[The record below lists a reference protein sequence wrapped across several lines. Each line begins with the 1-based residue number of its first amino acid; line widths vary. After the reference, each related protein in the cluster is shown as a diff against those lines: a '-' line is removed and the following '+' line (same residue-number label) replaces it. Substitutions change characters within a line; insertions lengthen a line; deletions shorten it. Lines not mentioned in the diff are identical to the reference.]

1 MRTMKQKFISAN
13 KVAFERLKGVFGCS
27 DKMIYNALSFDK
39 ERGNS
44 DLAKRIRHTAKILGC
59 HTYVVVDETE
69 CFFDTTDGIMRQL
82 CPNGAQIEVSKETGK
97 GVIIYKGD
105 VVAEY
110 NQVMVSQIPSI
121 QARAMAF

>member
-1 MRTMKQKFISAN
+1 MKQKFISAD
-13 KVAFERLKGVFGCS
+13 KDAFAKLKTIFNCS
-27 DKMIYNALSFDK
+27 DKMIRNALSFNK
-39 ERGNS
+39 EKGNS

-59 HTYVVVDETE
+59 HTYVVVDEME
-69 CFFDTTDGIMRQL
+69 CFFDSDGTMHQL